1 MTRHKKFLNL
11 CEAYHT
17 RLERRDFLVGDVFK
31 FNNNFKSSDEY
42 KALGVNTQQT
52 IDQMI
57 DSGLHIRVAGIK
69 DDPSPRYPGNPQ
81 TSSLN
86 VTLVL
91 ALDNGGGRYSHFIH
105 IPHTLGTAVSYAPN
119 LPPIPDAVVRKNN
132 TNIKPQEY
140 EQGDNPSN
148 MSDKGDGKLS
158 RSNISTAK
166 KNTKIKGTSNKDS
179 GTVKGGTY
187 KYLDGLKK

>member
-17 RLERRDFLVGDVFK
+17 RLDRGGFLVGDVFK
-31 FNNNFKSSDEY
+31 FNDNFKNADEY
-42 KALGVNTQQT
+42 KALGANTKDT

-57 DSGLHIRVAGIK
+57 DSGLHIRVTGIK

-81 TSSLN
+81 TSSMD
-86 VTLVL
+86 VVLVL

-105 IPHTLGTAVSYAPN
+105 VPYTLGTAVSYAPG
-119 LPPIPDAVVRKNN
+119 LPPIPDAVKRKNN
-132 TNIKPQEY
+132 TNIKPQKY

-158 RSNISTAK
+158 RSNISNPSS
-166 KNTKIKGTSNKDS
+166 NTSLPGSSAKDS
-179 GTVKGGTY
+179 GKVSNYTY
-187 KYLDGLKK
+187 RYLDGLK